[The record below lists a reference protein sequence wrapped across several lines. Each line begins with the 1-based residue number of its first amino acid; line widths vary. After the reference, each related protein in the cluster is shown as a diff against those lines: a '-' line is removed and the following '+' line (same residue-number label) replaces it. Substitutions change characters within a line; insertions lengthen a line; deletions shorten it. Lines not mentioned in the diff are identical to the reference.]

1 MKQLLSKQDNQVIA
15 HLRARE
21 ATNRPPK
28 GPVGVLLKEGVLLL
42 NTIPAIWYG
51 TITVNHAKIN
61 HFGFL

>member
-1 MKQLLSKQDNQVIA
+1 MKRLLSKQTNQVIS

-42 NTIPAIWYG
+42 NTIPAICKNNY
-51 TITVNHAKIN
+51 VQSSNDLS
-61 HFGFL
+61 FQLS